1 MFLAKMTKT
10 NGLNLCHLVKAGDS
24 NALSVPHVLDA
35 AEKIEPLVCLP
46 KEAVQVAEVSAR
58 QEAQLVSRV
67 PRVAVLEDGDD
78 RGDVLV
84 QLRVKPRRDRRVVH
98 GTAVMRVESPTCP
111 GTPTEHGTICV
122 DTRCLRPS

>member
-24 NALSVPHVLDA
+24 NALCVPHVLDT
-35 AEKIEPLVCLP
+35 AEEIEPLVCLP

-84 QLRVKPRRDRRVVH
+84 QFRVKPRRDRRVVH
-98 GTAVMRVESPTCP
+98 GPAVMWVESPTRP
-111 GTPTEHGTICV
+111 EDGTGHMRFRKAV
-122 DTRCLRPS
+122 A